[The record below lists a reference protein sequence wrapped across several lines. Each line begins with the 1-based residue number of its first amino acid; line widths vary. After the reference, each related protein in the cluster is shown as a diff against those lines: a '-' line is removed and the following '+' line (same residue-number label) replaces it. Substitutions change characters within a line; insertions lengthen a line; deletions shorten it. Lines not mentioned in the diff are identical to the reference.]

1 MEAEARTSLLATLL
15 ACALGLCV
23 SGCGGD
29 RLLSARWHLFGSEAV
44 VQIVPEGE
52 ESRARR
58 ALSELAA
65 LWNAFH
71 RDWHPWEDGALTRLN
86 HALASGG
93 WSDPLPPSLLLLVDQ
108 ARRIERLTG
117 ARVAPALGELFA
129 RFRAEGEALAADP
142 RADSELAAL
151 LSDPPRMVHL
161 QRSGDRLRSLHPRLR
176 LDPSAIAEGLALAEG
191 ARLLRRH
198 GIRHGLL
205 VLGGE
210 AVALGRHPEGRP
222 WRVALRDPE
231 GGILGL
237 LDLHD
242 REGLFAA
249 GTYAR
254 YREDGGKRRSHVFD
268 PRSGRALS
276 ALATAAV
283 LHEDPV
289 LADGAATAL
298 LIGGAEEFPHLVRE
312 LDLGC
317 ALYFES
323 GLGLWITTALNARL
337 DRPKGIE
344 AVTLYDAGRDCRR
357 DTP

>member
-1 MEAEARTSLLATLL
+1 
-15 ACALGLCV
+15 
-23 SGCGGD
+23 
-29 RLLSARWHLFGSEAV
+29 
-44 VQIVPEGE
+44 
-52 ESRARR
+52 
-58 ALSELAA
+58 
-65 LWNAFH
+65 
-71 RDWHPWEDGALTRLN
+71 
-86 HALASGG
+86 
-93 WSDPLPPSLLLLVDQ
+93 
-108 ARRIERLTG
+108 
-117 ARVAPALGELFA
+117 
-129 RFRAEGEALAADP
+129 
-142 RADSELAAL
+142 
-151 LSDPPRMVHL
+151 MVHL

-198 GIRHGLL
+198 GIRHACSCSAGKQS
-205 VLGGE
+205 
-210 AVALGRHPEGRP
+210 P
-222 WRVALRDPE
+222 WDGIPRATLAVALRDPE